1 MPILEQ
7 IAAACPS
14 DTVIASSTSGIKPSD
29 LQPSITNPE
38 RLVVGHPYNP
48 VYLVPV
54 VEVVGGDLTSR
65 DAIDAAMATYDR
77 VSMKPIHVRVEID
90 AFIGDGFLSA
100 QRAIDL
106 ARRLSWAVDGGRAG
120 DFALSSFATVVV
132 GADFS
137 NDTLGKIL
145 SQAESSSAAARDLL
159 TQALGE
165 LEVGSPN

>member
-1 MPILEQ
+1 MVVKHTKFTFSALAALGFLLLSVSAQAQRPT
-7 IAAACPS
+7 AAA
-14 DTVIASSTSGIKPSD
+14 VIEACNISAED
-29 LQPSITNPE
+29 CQN
-38 RLVVGHPYNP
+38 
-48 VYLVPV
+48 
-54 VEVVGGDLTSR
+54 
-65 DAIDAAMATYDR
+65 A
-77 VSMKPIHVRVEID
+77 ID

-159 TQALGE
+159 TEALSE